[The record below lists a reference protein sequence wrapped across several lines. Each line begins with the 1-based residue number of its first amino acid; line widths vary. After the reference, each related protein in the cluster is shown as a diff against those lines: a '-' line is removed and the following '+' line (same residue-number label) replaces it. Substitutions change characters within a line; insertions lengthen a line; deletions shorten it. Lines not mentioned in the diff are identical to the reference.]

1 MLKYSSM
8 KKEFGQLVFIGLEGT
23 ELKSHEADF
32 MIENNIGGVT
42 LFGRNVKTPEQIH
55 RLCTDLYN
63 LKSKMPS
70 KMPPFIAIDME
81 GGRVHRLKAPF
92 TQWPSIAKVG
102 ALDSTSVA
110 FKFANFMGTELRAMG
125 INIDFSPCVDVLTN
139 PDNVL
144 IGDRS
149 FGSDPEFVAKM
160 ASAIVRGYIKAGIIP
175 CAKHFPGHG
184 NTIIDSHEDLPVEE
198 VDLATLQERELV
210 PFKKAFRA
218 RMDLVMTAHILYN
231 KIDAKYPA
239 TLSPTIIQK
248 ILKQDL
254 KYRGLVVTDDLGMK
268 ALTKSY
274 AREEIPVLALQAGCD
289 ILLHCNEFDA
299 PAIALA
305 AMKKAL
311 EDKRIQSAQLE
322 ESYAKIMTLKKE
334 FVVNCEPL
342 PMKEAS
348 QIIGHP
354 DHLRLAKA
362 IAEGQIPEDLK
373 LT

>member
-1 MLKYSSM
+1 M

-23 ELKSHEADF
+23 DLKSHEADF
-32 MIENNIGGVT
+32 MTQNNIGGVT

-63 LKSKMPS
+63 LKDKMPS

-110 FKFANFMGTELRAMG
+110 FKFANFMGAELRAMG

-160 ASAIVRGYIKAGIIP
+160 ASAIVRGYIKAGVVP

-184 NTIIDSHEDLPVEE
+184 NTIIDSHEDLPVED
-198 VDLATLQERELV
+198 VDLKTLEERELI
-210 PFKKAFRA
+210 PFKKTFRA
-218 RMDLVMTAHILYN
+218 RMDLVMTAHILYK
-231 KIDAKYPA
+231 KIDSEYPA
-239 TLSPTIIQK
+239 TLSPAILQK
-248 ILKQDL
+248 ILRQDL
-254 KYRGLVVTDDLGMK
+254 RYRGLVISDDLDMK
-268 ALTKSY
+268 ALTRNYS
-274 AREEIPVLALQAGCD
+274 REEIPALALQAGCD
-289 ILLHCNEFDA
+289 ILLYCNEFDS
-299 PAIALA
+299 PPICLE
-305 AMKKAL
+305 AMDKAL
-311 EDKRIQSAQLE
+311 RDKKVKESQLD
-322 ESYAKIMTLKKE
+322 ESYKKIIELKKE
-334 FVVNCEPL
+334 FAVDCAPL

-354 DHLRLAKA
+354 DHLRLAKS
-362 IAEGQIPEDLK
+362 IQDGILPEDLK
-373 LT
+373 TT